1 MTKNQTKFTNNQV
14 LCSSVRLFVQ
24 RQATQELFGKKI
36 LLHVIKDIL
45 LSVNIVFELGTT
57 QFTLPFQI
65 ILSYR
70 KTTNIILMCLYF
82 ALQRRKYCQLTS
94 TYTFPNLLMKFVI
107 RLCMKPPLAHHK
119 SFRDCE
125 YNFANGK
132 SSLFFSIDRL
142 GIWESAHIL
151 CKTGS
156 CSFKHQGINL
166 LMTLRGCNSNLKN
179 ITDFNY

>member
-1 MTKNQTKFTNNQV
+1 MTN
-14 LCSSVRLFVQ
+14 S
-24 RQATQELFGKKI
+24 
-36 LLHVIKDIL
+36 
-45 LSVNIVFELGTT
+45 
-57 QFTLPFQI
+57 
-65 ILSYR
+65 
-70 KTTNIILMCLYF
+70 ILMCLYF

-142 GIWESAHIL
+142 GIWESAHML

-166 LMTLRGCNSNLKN
+166 LMTLRECNSNLKKYYWFQLLKCIYRMSMIIQLCLSFILIN
-179 ITDFNY
+179 LTVYS